1 MTKYTFSKGRV
12 MVENGVYV
20 PLLKRDRRASRA
32 AMVALLARLP
42 LDDDDQ
48 PETSTQDKEQQPHVI
63 NNR

>member
-1 MTKYTFSKGRV
+1 MAKYVFSKGRV

-20 PLLKRDRRASRA
+20 PLLKRDQRASRA

-48 PETSTQDKEQQPHVI
+48 PESSAQDKEQRPHVI
-63 NNR
+63 NKR

>member
-1 MTKYTFSKGRV
+1 MAKYVFSKGRV

-42 LDDDDQ
+42 LDDSDQ
-48 PETSTQDKEQQPHVI
+48 PESSAQDKEQRPHVI
-63 NNR
+63 NKR